1 MIERDY
7 NEIDYETLKKDD
19 KFGRYKYLKNL
30 ENLITTK
37 KDDCF
42 VLQISGQYGSGKTF
56 FINLL
61 DKYLKN
67 QGYETLYYNAW
78 EHDYAQDAF
87 VSFCSMF
94 VSHFDDST
102 PDKEGFKVA
111 TKKLIISNL
120 PTLLSFSCKALFGVD
135 INKIVDTICSTA
147 QDIDDNSQIT
157 KQACNDL
164 LDAELERES
173 IIQEFRDK
181 LSMLVHEKN
190 DEKQLIVFID
200 DLDRCK
206 ADFAIRLLDYIKHL
220 FNIKGITFVLAVDDE
235 QLKSTIEN
243 FYGAQN
249 ATGYLKRIIDFE
261 FKLPTASYKEY
272 INDLIEEYEVPGSR
286 TYGDYFVNLLNNLA
300 FMFDLSLRDL
310 RNIFVQVH
318 EVMKDKDGY
327 KNLPY
332 MYFVVYIMKHYYEK
346 YKNEIAVL
354 ENQDSKKLSS
364 SEKLVRFFN
373 YKFMSSPYYTN
384 SLFLDSPLISDNSR
398 DYNLQEVMYYLIQLS
413 NNNQRVDCYDT
424 FPAHIAYTNN
434 YDPYR
439 KKTIYERILIDMD
452 EARKEKS
459 NQN

>member
-7 NEIDYETLKKDD
+7 TGIDYETLEKED
-19 KFGRYKYLKNL
+19 KFGRCEYLTKL
-30 ENLITTK
+30 GNLINTK

-56 FINLL
+56 FVNLL
-61 DKYLKN
+61 DKYLKE
-67 QGYETLYYNAW
+67 QGYKTLYYNAW

-87 VSFCSMF
+87 ISFCSMF
-94 VSHFDDST
+94 VSHFDAST
-102 PDKEGFKVA
+102 PDKDGFKA
-111 TKKLIISNL
+111 ASKKILLSNL
-120 PTLLSFSCKALFGVD
+120 PTILSYVCKALWGID
-135 INKIVDTICSTA
+135 IKHITNTICETS

-157 KQACNDL
+157 KKACNDL
-164 LDAELERES
+164 LDVELERED

-181 LSMLVHEKN
+181 LFKLLHQGN

-206 ADFAIRLLDYIKHL
+206 ADFAVHLLDYIKHL
-220 FNIKGITFVLAVDDE
+220 FNIKGITFILAVDDK

-272 INDLIEEYEVPGSR
+272 INGLIEKYEVHGSKLF
-286 TYGDYFVNLLNNLA
+286 GNFFVNLLNNLA
-300 FMFDLSLRDL
+300 FIFDLSLRDL
-310 RNIFVQVH
+310 QNIFVQVH
-318 EVMKDKDGY
+318 EIMKDKAAY
-327 KNLPY
+327 KDLPY
-332 MYFVVYIMKHYYEK
+332 MYFVAYIMENYYEK
-346 YKNEIAVL
+346 YKDEIEVL
-354 ENQDSKKLSS
+354 ENQDRKKLCN
-364 SEKLVRFFN
+364 SEKLVYLFD

-384 SLFLDSPLISDNSR
+384 SLFLDSPLINDNNR
-398 DYNLQEVMYYLIQLS
+398 DYSLREVMYYMIQVR
-413 NNNQRVDCYDT
+413 NNNQKVNCYDS
-424 FPAHIAYTNN
+424 FPVHIAYTNN
-434 YDPYR
+434 YDPYET
-439 KKTIYERILIDMD
+439 KTIYERILIDMD